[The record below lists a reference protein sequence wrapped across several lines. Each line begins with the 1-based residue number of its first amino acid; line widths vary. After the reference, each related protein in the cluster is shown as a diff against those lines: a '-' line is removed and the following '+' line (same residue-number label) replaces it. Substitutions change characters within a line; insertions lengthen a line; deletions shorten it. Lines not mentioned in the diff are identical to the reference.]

1 MDLEGLVQYVRSQ
14 PDAVISSLTPD
25 GAPQSAYLDMTA
37 TDLGELVFNAREASR
52 KIANIRTDP
61 RVSVVVGGRDGT
73 TLQCEGL
80 ADLPAGSS
88 RHRCSRAYADT
99 FPQF

>member
-73 TLQCEGL
+73 TLQCEGVGG
-80 ADLPAGSS
+80 PGGWVES
-88 RHRCSRAYADT
+88 RSMLEGIR
-99 FPQF
+99 